1 MTPIKRSRRLQAG
14 LAGLSVVSALGAAV
28 GLGLTTHTNSSSPS
42 DDAGASGTSG
52 RSTSSH
58 VGDDTSRIG
67 DDDEGRS
74 EGASSQEGSQQG
86 SQQGSPVT
94 PPSSAAP
101 QATTSGS

>member
-28 GLGLTTHTNSSSPS
+28 GLGLTTHTNSSAPS

-67 DDDEGRS
+67 HDDDEGHP
-74 EGASSQEGSQQG
+74 EGASPRAR

-94 PPSSAAP
+94 PPSSATP